1 MMRTPESDAVHEKAH
16 MVLDSYLIIL
26 DYFTE
31 IFPLALL
38 SSFSQEVTDKMK
50 RQQDNMLVRLKL

>member
-1 MMRTPESDAVHEKAH
+1 MQCVHKKTH
-16 MVLDSYLIIL
+16 MVLDFYLIIL

-31 IFPLALL
+31 LFPLALL